1 MNDWI
6 MCAAYNWPNMSH
18 YQRMNFLRSLR
29 LHIIAEKKQEEK
41 EQAFKEFLFEQWY
54 KQKEEKNA

>member
-6 MCAAYNWPNMSH
+6 MCAAYNWNNWSH

-29 LHIIAEKKQEEK
+29 LNIIAEKKQEER
-41 EQAFKEFLFEQWY
+41 EQALKEFLFEQWL
-54 KQKEEKNA
+54 KEGKC